1 MKDSINNKAPLYFA
15 AKAFILVNH
24 RFLALKRS
32 EEKGDFWE
40 LPGGR
45 LEYGET
51 LEETLY
57 REIKEE
63 TNLDIT
69 PRRILNSWDLIE
81 ENRQI
86 SGVIYLC
93 DIKSDKVTL
102 SDEHSDY
109 RWFHTS
115 EINRLYPVFSKRL
128 KSIIA
133 ADNLQSVD
141 QK

>member
-1 MKDSINNKAPLYFA
+1 MMKESMNNKIPLYFA
-15 AKAFILVNH
+15 AKALILRDH

-32 EEKGDFWE
+32 EESGDFWE

-51 LEETLY
+51 LEETLH

-69 PRRILNSWDLIE
+69 PRRILNTWDLIE
-81 ENRQI
+81 ECRQI
-86 SGVIYLC
+86 SGIIYLC
-93 DIKSDKVTL
+93 DLKSDSITL
-102 SDEHSDY
+102 SNEHSDY

-115 EINRLYPVFSKRL
+115 EIDRLYPVFSERL

-133 ADNLQSVD
+133 TDN
-141 QK
+141 